1 MIQVQTLL
9 KVADNSGGKVVRCLK
24 IIKKGTKPRYGK
36 IGDVIVFLASHEA
49 RYLTGQVIS
58 VDGGLGVGRY

>member
-1 MIQVQTLL
+1 M
-9 KVADNSGGKVVRCLK
+9 GR
-24 IIKKGTKPRYGK
+24 
-36 IGDVIVFLASHEA
+36 IGQPDDIADVILFLASDKA

>member
-24 IIKKGTKPRYGK
+24 IYYWVSNI
-36 IGDVIVFLASHEA
+36 
-49 RYLTGQVIS
+49 
-58 VDGGLGVGRY
+58 